1 MCLSLLKPN
10 LKKGYNVITDN
21 CFTNIKLAETLKLEK
36 TTISDTVRK
45 QRKKIPNV
53 ESTMKKVL
61 IFSSEIL
68 LSHSD
73 CSLTIYKAKK
83 NKIVHVLSSM
93 HKDVSIGKNHKKKR
107 PKNVEYY
114 NKTKADVDVLD
125 QMSRYHTCKSATRRW
140 PLAFFFNIIDCACI
154 NAFIVYKEV
163 AKSSISRRQFLL
175 ELVKELRRYS
185 KTAEPEPTS
194 NQKCSDSTNSPR
206 SLKRKHC

>member
-1 MCLSLLKPN
+1 
-10 LKKGYNVITDN
+10 
-21 CFTNIKLAETLKLEK
+21 
-36 TTISDTVRK
+36 
-45 QRKKIPNV
+45 
-53 ESTMKKVL
+53 
-61 IFSSEIL
+61 
-68 LSHSD
+68 
-73 CSLTIYKAKK
+73 
-83 NKIVHVLSSM
+83 M

-163 AKSSISRRQFLL
+163 VKSLISRRQFLL

-185 KTAEPEPTS
+185 KTPEPEPTS
-194 NQKCSDSTNSPR
+194 NQKYSDSTNSPR
-206 SLKRKHC
+206 SLKRKHCQIDNSPNKSNNYCIECKKVCCEFHTKAKKLIVPCSKCVKNL